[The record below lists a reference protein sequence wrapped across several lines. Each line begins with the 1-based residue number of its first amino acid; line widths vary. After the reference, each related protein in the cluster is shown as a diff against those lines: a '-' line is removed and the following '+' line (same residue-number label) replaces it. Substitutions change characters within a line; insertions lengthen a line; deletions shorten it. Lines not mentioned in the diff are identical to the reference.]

1 MKNFLKVLLILIV
14 SGFIVLQ
21 FFRPNRTNP
30 PIVEAE
36 TLEASVRVPAD
47 VQAIL
52 TRSCN
57 DCHSHKT
64 VYPWYSNV
72 SPFSLFL
79 ANHIEDGRRHLNFS
93 VWNTYDKK
101 KKLHKLEEVQ
111 EQVQGGAMPLGS
123 YLWIHRDAVLSES
136 DARALSDWTLKARE
150 EIAATPDK

>member
-1 MKNFLKVLLILIV
+1 MVLVVGLI
-14 SGFIVLQ
+14 GAQ

-36 TLEASVRVPAD
+36 TLEASVKVPAD

-52 TRSCN
+52 TRSCS

-64 VYPWYSNV
+64 TYPWYSNV
-72 SPFSLFL
+72 SPVSWFL
-79 ANHIEDGRRHLNFS
+79 VNHIEHGRSHLNFS

-101 KKLHKLEEVQ
+101 KKLHKLEEVE
-111 EQVQGGAMPLGS
+111 EQVGGGAMPLGS
-123 YLWIHRDAVLSES
+123 YLWIHRDAVLSAS
-136 DARALSDWTLKARE
+136 DARALIDWTVKARE